1 MAEQVPAI
9 LEGQDMSFLEMQGDA
24 PPIPVE
30 QSEEDMLLGQGM
42 QQLNDVMIHVISRY
56 EGGVEEIISLI
67 ENDKEAIKSF
77 KDSDKKY
84 DGMLDDLDLP
94 EGDESNV
101 ASFVASSVPGGS
113 LTGDLQDNEKGTLG
127 KYPWETPPEM
137 ASMTEAFD
145 FILNQKDTSSNKTN
159 MTKLMYAGVPAESLA
174 RTITFRGFLEGL
186 WTPDIEELL
195 VIPVIFELVA
205 DAQDEGITS
214 RIFNDFSDDAISEET
229 VLDVMENLNP
239 EEFQSLKSQADFES
253 RMPVMTEPEEP
264 VMGSFLDMEGE

>member
-30 QSEEDMLLGQGM
+30 QSEKDMLLGQGM
-42 QQLNDVMIHVISRY
+42 KQLNDVMIHVISRY

-145 FILNQKDTSSNKTN
+145 FILNQKDTLT
-159 MTKLMYAGVPAESLA
+159 
-174 RTITFRGFLEGL
+174 
-186 WTPDIEELL
+186 
-195 VIPVIFELVA
+195 
-205 DAQDEGITS
+205 
-214 RIFNDFSDDAISEET
+214 
-229 VLDVMENLNP
+229 LN
-239 EEFQSLKSQADFES
+239 
-253 RMPVMTEPEEP
+253 
-264 VMGSFLDMEGE
+264 

>member
-30 QSEEDMLLGQGM
+30 QSEKDMLLGQGM

>member
-30 QSEEDMLLGQGM
+30 QSEKDMLLGQGM

-195 VIPVIFELVA
+195 VIPVIFKLVA